1 VSADPAAR
9 FLDALPADADIR
21 PEELPV
27 LFHLMAAHE
36 PMALLLPQGE
46 SEPHRARMFTA
57 EPPPKPT
64 SRCFPR

>member
-1 VSADPAAR
+1 MDADR
-9 FLDALPADADIR
+9 RTLLQALPEGLAR

-27 LFHLMAAHE
+27 LFHLIGTHE
-36 PMALLLPQGE
+36 PVSLPLPEGE
-46 SEPHRARMFTA
+46 SDPHRARMFPA